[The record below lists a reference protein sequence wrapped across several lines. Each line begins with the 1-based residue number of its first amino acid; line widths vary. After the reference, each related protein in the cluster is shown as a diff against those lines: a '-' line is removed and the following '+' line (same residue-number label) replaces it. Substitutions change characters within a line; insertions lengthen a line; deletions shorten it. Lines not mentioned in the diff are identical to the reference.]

1 MILNLPGLLQNAAPV
16 TLFAAACQWPAAD
29 KAFAE
34 SLASYAR
41 HGEPDGSYRVAP
53 DQVLE
58 TVPRAS
64 PFLVYPWFARA
75 ASEQRSEERARLL
88 EAPPWIQSRP
98 DISCSNAATGELG
111 RRLRERAGWAVWGR
125 GFWPDPDDTGFPG
138 VYDEGLLDQVVRAQ
152 QLGRAEM
159 ALTLSRKLAQLVPRG
174 ESDARVL
181 ESLRMLHKREDAV
194 EYLSGLSRERRS
206 EPRINVVLAL
216 FERDAGNEVLAKN
229 LLGSVVRFFPDTP
242 AARAVEASIGDW
254 PHDLNAMTASGTDQA
269 GR

>member
-1 MILNLPGLLQNAAPV
+1 MFSVTATFLPTAGTLTVFGDALDNNIVVSRDAAGKILVNGGAV
-16 TLFAAACQWPAAD
+16 
-29 KAFAE
+29 
-34 SLASYAR
+34 S
-41 HGEPDGSYRVAP
+41 V
-53 DQVLE
+53 
-58 TVPRAS
+58 
-64 PFLVYPWFARA
+64 
-75 ASEQRSEERARLL
+75 
-88 EAPPWIQSRP
+88 
-98 DISCSNAATGELG
+98 LG
-111 RRLRERAGWAVWGR
+111 REELSGFESERGLVAVWGR
-125 GFWPDPDDTGFPG
+125 GFWPDPDDSGFPG
-138 VYDEGLLDQVVRAQ
+138 VYDEGLLDQVARAQ

-206 EPRINVVLAL
+206 EPSINVVLAL
-216 FERDAGNEVLAKN
+216 FERDAGNDVLARN